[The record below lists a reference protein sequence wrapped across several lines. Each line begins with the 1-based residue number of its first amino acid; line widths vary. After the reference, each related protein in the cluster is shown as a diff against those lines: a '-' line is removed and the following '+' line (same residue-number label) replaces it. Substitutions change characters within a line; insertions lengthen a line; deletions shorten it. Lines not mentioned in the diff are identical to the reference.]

1 MYYEPMMYK
10 MALLHLISL
19 QFSVLAMDLIC
30 VKDKRN
36 CNTIHYSILYIHH
49 TELNIA
55 VSIDRQQESTRG
67 QQSV

>member
-1 MYYEPMMYK
+1 

-36 CNTIHYSILYIHH
+36 CNINSCCTLGES
-49 TELNIA
+49 
-55 VSIDRQQESTRG
+55 VQQCFTKYY
-67 QQSV
+67 

>member
-1 MYYEPMMYK
+1 MMYK

-36 CNTIHYSILYIHH
+36 CNTIHYSILYNV
-49 TELNIA
+49 L
-55 VSIDRQQESTRG
+55 
-67 QQSV
+67 